1 MQSILDAAVY
11 NQIRAYAKFNR
22 IYLLEKERLLS
33 VKGVVYE
40 RAKVQN
46 TPGRSEAIEKLVD
59 LERQIQKSFKDI
71 IECLNAVDDEY
82 QDKILNLV
90 LGEEFLSFEDRKILE
105 SILDNLDNLAE
116 AVKIKIDGELVN
128 YEKSKEVIKRSRGM
142 ANKSNDVSGEIKKAL
157 IWFIRSQRFFIEQ
170 RKNVDS
176 IIDEMK
182 FDRLTDLINSTF
194 CESVDDEYKSDVW
207 GYVVDKKAYNPAYK
221 VQIEAEIN
229 HWLRTLGKEIG
240 WLI

>member
-1 MQSILDAAVY
+1 MKK
-11 NQIRAYAKFNR
+11 N
-22 IYLLEKERLLS
+22 
-33 VKGVVYE
+33 
-40 RAKVQN
+40 
-46 TPGRSEAIEKLVD
+46 
-59 LERQIQKSFKDI
+59 
-71 IECLNAVDDEY
+71 
-82 QDKILNLV
+82 
-90 LGEEFLSFEDRKILE
+90 
-105 SILDNLDNLAE
+105 
-116 AVKIKIDGELVN
+116 
-128 YEKSKEVIKRSRGM
+128 KEVIKRSRGM

-229 HWLRTLGKEIG
+229 HWLRTLGKEMG